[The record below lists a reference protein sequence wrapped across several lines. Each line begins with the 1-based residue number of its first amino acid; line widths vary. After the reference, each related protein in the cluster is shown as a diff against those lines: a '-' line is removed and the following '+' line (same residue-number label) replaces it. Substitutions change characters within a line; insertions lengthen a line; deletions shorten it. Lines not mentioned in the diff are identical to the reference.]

1 VRESGQAI
9 SAGDYVPRH
18 PETTILYGVVQHH
31 LESWLAH
38 ALIQERI
45 VPSFVERE
53 LRAFLDCGI
62 LANGFLRVHCDGCGL
77 DRVVPF
83 SCKGRGFC
91 PSCGGRHMAETAAH
105 LVDRVL
111 PRVPV
116 RQWVLSLPFGLR
128 YRLAH
133 DRELTAEVLRVF
145 VRAVF
150 ASLRRQ
156 SRPTRS
162 VPGPA
167 HGGAVTFVQRFG
179 GALNLNVH
187 FHPLVLDGAYQSS
200 GDDRALRFH
209 AAPPPATEELG
220 QVLSRVVRGIARV
233 IERRGLGDEPDRLV
247 EDDPLLAQLLA
258 AAVQGR
264 AVTGPR
270 AGQRVLRFGDRVE
283 IEDVGSGPLQETPG
297 LARANGF
304 SLHAGVA
311 VPAND
316 RRRLERLCRYV
327 GRPPVATERLSKL
340 QDGRL
345 LYELRH
351 RWRDGT
357 TQVAFEPLELID
369 RLAALVPPPRFHTV
383 RYHGVLASRSK
394 HRALVVPK
402 ETEPAARPSCA
413 VGACVAP
420 TGRSTPSTNSNG
432 QSRHAEQGPRSVR
445 SEARGLPQPSTVPSA
460 RTGSFIDDRAT
471 STARTSRPS
480 RYYSWS
486 ELMGRVFDIDV
497 LRCPRCEASPM
508 RILAAIHPPTT
519 TQAILNSLGLP
530 ARAPPIAPA
539 RPVSPDWTLA
549 EPSATHGYFGSH
561 ESRPAA

>member
-1 VRESGQAI
+1 
-9 SAGDYVPRH
+9 
-18 PETTILYGVVQHH
+18 
-31 LESWLAH
+31 
-38 ALIQERI
+38 
-45 VPSFVERE
+45 
-53 LRAFLDCGI
+53 
-62 LANGFLRVHCDGCGL
+62 
-77 DRVVPF
+77 
-83 SCKGRGFC
+83 
-91 PSCGGRHMAETAAH
+91 MADTAAH

-111 PRVPV
+111 PRAPV

-133 DRELTAEVLRVF
+133 DRELTADVLRVV

-150 ASLRRQ
+150 ASIRRR
-156 SRPTRS
+156 SRPLRS
-162 VPGPA
+162 VSGAA

-187 FHPLVLDGAYQSS
+187 FHTLVLDGAYRPSE
-200 GDDRALRFH
+200 DDRTLQFH
-209 AAPPPATEELG
+209 PAPPPETEELER
-220 QVLSRVVRGIARV
+220 VLQRVVRGIVRV
-233 IERRGLGDEPDRLV
+233 IERRGLSDEPDRLK

-264 AVTGPR
+264 AATGPR
-270 AGQRVLRFGDRVE
+270 AGQKVLRFGDRVE
-283 IEDVGSGPLQETPG
+283 IDPDGTASPEKTPA
-297 LARANGF
+297 LARNSGF

-316 RRRLERLCRYV
+316 RERLERLCRYV
-327 GRPPVATERLSKL
+327 GRPPVATERLSSL
-340 QDGRL
+340 RDGRL

-357 TQVAFEPLELID
+357 THVAFEPLELVD

-394 HRALVVPK
+394 HRAAVLPRD
-402 ETEPAARPSCA
+402 TESAVRPSCA
-413 VGACVAP
+413 VGTCVAMSAELTP
-420 TGRSTPSTNSNG
+420 PATAELRSSHRSHRNG
-432 QSRHAEQGPRSVR
+432 GSRTEAEPRSLQ
-445 SEARGLPQPSTVPSA
+445 LPQSPGSA
-460 RTGSFIDDRAT
+460 GAAVASVDRVRA
-471 STARTSRPS
+471 SPRTSRPS

-486 ELMGRVFDIDV
+486 ELMRRVFEIDV

-508 RILAAIHPPTT
+508 RILAVIHPPTT

-549 EPSATHGYFGSH
+549 EPSATRGYFGNRG
-561 ESRPAA
+561 SRPAA